1 MRTSA
6 LLLALS
12 ALAAADELEE
22 RLDAKLKKDFVANAA
37 WVLDYDEALARAKQE
52 GKLVFAYFTRS
63 YSP

>member
-12 ALAAADELEE
+12 ALAAADELQE